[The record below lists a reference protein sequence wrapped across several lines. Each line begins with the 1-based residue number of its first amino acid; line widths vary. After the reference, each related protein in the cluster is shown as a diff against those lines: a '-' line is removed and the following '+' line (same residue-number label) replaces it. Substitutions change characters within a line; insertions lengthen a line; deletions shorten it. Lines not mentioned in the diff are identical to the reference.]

1 MNTKLEAIAKK
12 VREAV
17 EQYAPSI
24 VDNVECGD
32 TTDLSCFCAIA
43 SHALMKAYRKNGIK
57 ASMII
62 GNYCGNTHC
71 WVEADDFVID
81 ITMTQF
87 DNEKPKVYIV
97 DSYKAEKIEGFEP
110 EDCFRSI
117 KQMEGWEGQAPTPK
131 YTKNILKLAGIK

>member
-1 MNTKLEAIAKK
+1 MNTKLEQIAKK

-43 SHALMKAYRKNGIK
+43 SHALMTAYRKNGIH

-62 GNYCGNTHC
+62 GNYCSNTHC
-71 WVEADDFVID
+71 WVAVDEFFID
-81 ITMTQF
+81 ITITQF
-87 DNEKPKVYIV
+87 DDEKPKVYIV
-97 DSYKAEKIEGFEP
+97 DSYRAKRIEGFEP
-110 EDCFRSI
+110 EDCFRSL
-117 KQMEGWEGQAPTPK
+117 KQMEVWESQAPTSK
-131 YTKNILKLAGIK
+131 YTNDILKLAGMK